1 MAADDHDQQNGHDRE
16 SRAERQDRNLIE
28 LLNELRVSGT
38 GIQVLLA
45 FLLVVPFNSGYKRLD
60 GFDKSLYFV
69 SLICIAGSATC
80 LIAPSVHHRLL
91 FRHHERDFIIG
102 LANRLA
108 IIGLLLLALGLTAI
122 LVLIGKVVFGT
133 GCAIAV
139 GIGAFTVLTGTWF
152 AIPLARRRRSAS
164 GTIQQRDPGR
174 PPPRTP

>member
-1 MAADDHDQQNGHDRE
+1 MAADHHPARGGHGEE

-60 GFDKSLYFV
+60 GFDKTLYFA

-91 FRHHERDFIIG
+91 FRHHERGFIIG

-108 IIGLLLLALGLTAI
+108 ILGLVLLAFGLTAI
-122 LVLIGKVVFGT
+122 LALIGKVVFGT

-139 GIGAFTVLTGTWF
+139 AVSSFVVLGGTWF
-152 AIPLARRRRSAS
+152 AIPLRRRH
-164 GTIQQRDPGR
+164 
-174 PPPRTP
+174 